1 MPLNDSN
8 NFILRQLKI
17 KIKPCLSTNDWWRL
31 AINQSLINS
40 IFFRWRSVVW
50 GLTLQFIFGLII
62 LRWKV
67 GRQVFQCLGDKMTT
81 FLGFTEN
88 GSSFVYGFL
97 IEEGVFMFKI
107 LSVIFFFSF
116 MTRFV
121 QKATFLLISFWS
133 WILKTIWQFD
143 YLLVYYQ
150 YVFLHGLYAV
160 VDIQNWLGTP
170 MDYWNYSMWI
180 HECSC

>member
-17 KIKPCLSTNDWWRL
+17 KIKPDLSANDQKKL
-31 AINQSLINS
+31 ANQSIFNL

-121 QKATFLLISFWS
+121 QKATFFVNQFLKLNLKMIRLLPVCFSTWAI
-133 WILKTIWQFD
+133 
-143 YLLVYYQ
+143 
-150 YVFLHGLYAV
+150 
-160 VDIQNWLGTP
+160 
-170 MDYWNYSMWI
+170 
-180 HECSC
+180 CSG

>member
-1 MPLNDSN
+1 MAWIQPDNLGCQQD
-8 NFILRQLKI
+8 F
-17 KIKPCLSTNDWWRL
+17 LSANDWWSL
-31 AINQSLINS
+31 AIIQSFINS

-62 LRWKV
+62 LRWQV

-116 MTRFV
+116 MTRFL
-121 QKATFLLISFWS
+121 QETTFLVNQSFKLTTLS
-133 WILKTIWQFD
+133 FKKDTKLSKFAIDSKIPMKSVSKLRSFLFSS
-143 YLLVYYQ
+143 LLDRLRTQ
-150 YVFLHGLYAV
+150 KG
-160 VDIQNWLGTP
+160 
-170 MDYWNYSMWI
+170 
-180 HECSC
+180 

>member
-1 MPLNDSN
+1 M
-8 NFILRQLKI
+8 
-17 KIKPCLSTNDWWRL
+17 
-31 AINQSLINS
+31 
-40 IFFRWRSVVW
+40 
-50 GLTLQFIFGLII
+50 TLQFIFGLII

-121 QKATFLLISFWS
+121 QKASFFVNQFLKLN
-133 WILKTIWQFD
+133 LKKDLSI
-143 YLLVYYQ
+143 
-150 YVFLHGLYAV
+150 
-160 VDIQNWLGTP
+160 
-170 MDYWNYSMWI
+170 
-180 HECSC
+180 

>member
-1 MPLNDSN
+1 MPLHDSN

-17 KIKPCLSTNDWWRL
+17 KIKPDLSANDRKKL
-31 AINQSLINS
+31 ANQSIFNL

-107 LSVIFFFSF
+107 LSV
-116 MTRFV
+116 
-121 QKATFLLISFWS
+121 
-133 WILKTIWQFD
+133 
-143 YLLVYYQ
+143 LVR
-150 YVFLHGLYAV
+150 
-160 VDIQNWLGTP
+160 
-170 MDYWNYSMWI
+170 
-180 HECSC
+180 

>member
-1 MPLNDSN
+1 MSANY
-8 NFILRQLKI
+8 
-17 KIKPCLSTNDWWRL
+17 WWRL
-31 AINQSLINS
+31 AINQSLIDL

-121 QKATFLLISFWS
+121 QKASIFVNQFLKLIVKKEMSIWLPTCLLPVCFSTWAICSGWYPKLVGHSNGPLELLHVNPWMQLLTYFWVRS
-133 WILKTIWQFD
+133 NLQLTKT
-143 YLLVYYQ
+143 
-150 YVFLHGLYAV
+150 
-160 VDIQNWLGTP
+160 
-170 MDYWNYSMWI
+170 
-180 HECSC
+180 